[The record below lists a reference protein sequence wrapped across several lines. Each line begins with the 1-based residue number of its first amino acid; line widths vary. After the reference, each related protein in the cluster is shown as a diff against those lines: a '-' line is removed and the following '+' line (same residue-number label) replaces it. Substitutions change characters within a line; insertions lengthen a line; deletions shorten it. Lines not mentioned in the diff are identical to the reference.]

1 MPRWLRFLLLTAGWL
16 VLSATAAPI
25 RADPHGALG
34 ECAGARPI
42 ADVRRLPAG
51 SLATVRGVVTVPT
64 GAFSDGQSAA
74 VQDATGGLYLY
85 HRDGLAQTLAI
96 GDEVCAMG
104 RLAEYHGLLEL
115 LPISAG
121 HVTRLGHAAVPAPQK
136 ISAAALGEAT
146 EGRLVSIA
154 GTVSG
159 LGERRLR
166 LDGAPVY
173 VYPTT
178 GVTLAGL
185 KAGCPATIVGFSGDY
200 DGAQLLPRGQTD
212 ITPGACSTATQ
223 PAAQLLPD
231 ATVAGL
237 QGAGDTT
244 PFDADARFRSL
255 TACITGVTTDG
266 FFVQSETPDA
276 DPRTSEGIYVFRFGS
291 WSNPRGLKPGNRVT
305 LHGFG
310 VQEFYGET
318 EIVKLAGDTQASYEV
333 TGRCDLPTPAA
344 IPALADPATDPVALY
359 EPFEGMRVA
368 LRIDGS
374 VVGPTARYA
383 SRYPAGDPEIIL
395 ADRASPFYGQRILE
409 TSLPAGRGTLALS
422 GALGV
427 DLPDVGAFDRISAPA
442 LTGVLAYRF
451 EQYVLLV
458 DDPAP
463 LRVEDVPD
471 SADPEPPIGPDEFAL
486 CTFNLENLFDAEDD
500 GDGDIGDWSAG
511 DAATFRAWIAA
522 RAAVIRDD
530 LQGCTAIGV
539 QEVEGKDAVWAA
551 LAEAIGPRYRYDYF
565 ESMDVRDI
573 TVGLLYDADRVTINR
588 ADQPQ
593 VCSAEDYGV
602 DYAAARGPRA
612 RANPCAASTY
622 PVFDRPP
629 YVADLTVRDAA
640 GGRALEVRAVVV
652 HLKSKRG
659 DEAANAPRRIAQ
671 ARFVAGL
678 LTGPNA
684 VALGDFN
691 DVLGSEPLAQFPAAV
706 NLYER
711 HLAPADR
718 YTYIY
723 QGRAEAIDHLMMT
736 PGLDAYFL
744 SGGPVHINADF
755 PETRAATGRS
765 SDHDPLLVRFSFR
778 PTGVSD
784 ALLGAVTGGMTG
796 SRIERR

>member
-1 MPRWLRFLLLTAGWL
+1 MPRWLTFLLLTAGWL
-16 VLSATAAPI
+16 MLSATAALQG
-25 RADPHGALG
+25 AAPHGAVG

-42 ADVRRLPAG
+42 ADVRRLPVG

-74 VQDATGGLYLY
+74 VQDATGGIYLY
-85 HRDGLAQTLAI
+85 RREGLAQTLAI
-96 GDEVCAMG
+96 GDEVCAIG

-121 HVTRLGHAAVPAPQK
+121 HVTRLGRAAVPAPQR
-136 ISAAALGEAT
+136 IAAAALGEAT

-154 GTVSG
+154 GTISG

-178 GVTLAGL
+178 GVSLAGL

-200 DGAQLLPRGQTD
+200 DGAQLLPRAQAD
-212 ITPGACSTATQ
+212 ITPGDCSTATQ
-223 PAAQLLPD
+223 QPTAQLLPD
-231 ATVAGL
+231 ASIPQL

-244 PFDADARFRSL
+244 PFDPDARFRSL

-266 FFVQSETPDA
+266 FFVQSETADA
-276 DPRTSEGIYVFRFGS
+276 DPRTSEGIYVFRFSS
-291 WSNPRGLKPGNRVT
+291 WSNPRGLKPGDRVT

-318 EIVKLAGDTQASYEV
+318 EIVKLADDTRASYEV
-333 TGRCDLPTPAA
+333 TGRCDLPAPAA
-344 IPALADPATDPVALY
+344 IPALADPATDPAALY

-409 TSLPAGRGTLALS
+409 ASLPAGHGTLALS

-427 DLPDVGAFDRISAPA
+427 DLPDVGTFDRISAPA

-463 LRVEDVPD
+463 LQVEDVPA
-471 SADPEPPIGPDEFAL
+471 SADPEPPIGPDAFAV

-500 GDGDIGDWSAG
+500 SDGDIGDWSAG
-511 DAATFRAWIAA
+511 DVATFRAWIAA
-522 RAAVIRDD
+522 RAAVMRDD
-530 LQGCTAIGV
+530 LRGCTAIGV

-573 TVGLLYDADRVTINR
+573 TVGLLYDADRVTLNR

-593 VCSAEDYGV
+593 ACTAEDYLV
-602 DYAAARGPRA
+602 DYTVARGARA
-612 RANPCAASTY
+612 RANPCAPGSY
-622 PVFDRPP
+622 PLFDRPP

-640 GGRALEVRAVVV
+640 GGRALEMRAIVV

-678 LTGPNA
+678 LTPANS

-691 DVLGSEPLAQFPAAV
+691 DGLGSAPLMQFPTAV

-723 QGRAEAIDHLMMT
+723 QGRGEAIDHFMLT

-755 PETRAATGRS
+755 PETRAAGGRS

-784 ALLGAVTGGMTG
+784 ALLGAVMGGMIG
-796 SRIERR
+796 SR

>member
-1 MPRWLRFLLLTAGWL
+1 MPRWLTFLLLIAGWL
-16 VLSATAAPI
+16 VLGAAAAPLQ
-25 RADPHGALG
+25 ADWHGALG

-42 ADVRRLPAG
+42 SDVRRLPVG

-85 HRDGLAQTLAI
+85 RREGLAQPLAI
-96 GDEVCAMG
+96 GDEVCVQG

-121 HVTRLGHAAVPAPQK
+121 HITRLGRAAAPAPQG
-136 ISAAALGEAT
+136 IAAAALGEAT
-146 EGRLVSIA
+146 EGRLVSVT

-178 GVTLAGL
+178 GITLTGL
-185 KAGCPATIVGFSGDY
+185 REGCRATVVGFSGDY
-200 DGAQLLPRGQTD
+200 DGAQLLPRAQAD
-212 ITPGACSTATQ
+212 IVPDDCTAAPQ

-231 ATVAGL
+231 ASIAQL
-237 QGAGDTT
+237 QGAGDST
-244 PFDADARFRSL
+244 PFDAAARFRSL

-266 FFVQSETPDA
+266 FFVQSEVADA
-276 DPRTSEGIYVFRFGS
+276 DPRTSEGIYVFRFSS
-291 WSNPRGLKPGNRVT
+291 WTNPRGLKPGDRVT

-318 EIVKLAGDTQASYEV
+318 EIVKLADDTRSAYEV
-333 TGRCDLPTPAA
+333 TGRCDLPVPAA
-344 IPALADPATDPVALY
+344 IPALADPQTDPAALY
-359 EPFEGMRVA
+359 ERFEGMRVA
-368 LRIDGS
+368 LPIDGS

-427 DLPDVGAFDRISAPA
+427 DLPDVGTRDRLSAPA

-451 EQYVLLV
+451 DQYVLLV

-463 LRVEDVPD
+463 LRVEDAPD
-471 SADPEPPIGPDEFAL
+471 PADPEPPIPADAFAL
-486 CTFNLENLFDAEDD
+486 CTFNLENLFDAADD

-511 DAATFRAWIAA
+511 DAATFQAWIAA

-593 VCSAEDYGV
+593 ACTAADYLV
-602 DYAAARGPRA
+602 DYTVARGARA
-612 RANPCAASTY
+612 RANPCAAGSY
-622 PVFDRPP
+622 PLFDRPP
-629 YVADLTVRDAA
+629 YAADLTVRDAA
-640 GGRALEVRAVVV
+640 GGRALAVRVVVV

-678 LTGPNA
+678 LTAAQA

-691 DVLGSEPLAQFPAAV
+691 DVLGSAPLAQFSAAV
-706 NLYER
+706 NLYTR

-718 YTYIY
+718 YSYIY
-723 QGRAEAIDHLMMT
+723 QGRAEAIDHFMMT

-744 SGGPVHINADF
+744 AGGPVHINADF
-755 PETRAATGRS
+755 PETRTAAGRS

-784 ALLGAVTGGMTG
+784 ALLGAVTGGMIG
-796 SRIERR
+796 SRVERR

>member
-1 MPRWLRFLLLTAGWL
+1 MPRWLTFLLLTAGWL
-16 VLSATAAPI
+16 LSAVAAPI
-25 RADPHGALG
+25 PAAPRGALG
-34 ECAGARPI
+34 ECAGALPI
-42 ADVRRLPAG
+42 SAVRRLPVG
-51 SLATVRGVVTVPT
+51 SLATVRGVMTVPT

-85 HRDGLAQTLAI
+85 RRDGLAQTLAI

-121 HVTRLGHAAVPAPQK
+121 HVTRLGRAVIPAPQT
-136 ISAAALGEAT
+136 IAAAALGEAT
-146 EGRLVSIA
+146 EGRLVSIT

-178 GVTLAGL
+178 GITLAGL
-185 KAGCPATIVGFSGDY
+185 KAGCQATVVGFSGDY
-200 DGAQLLPRGQTD
+200 DGAQLLPRAQAD
-212 ITPGACSTATQ
+212 ITPGDCSAATP
-223 PAAQLLPD
+223 PATQLLPD
-231 ATVAGL
+231 ASIAGL
-237 QGAGDTT
+237 QGAGDST
-244 PFDADARFRSL
+244 PFNADARFRSL

-266 FFVQSETPDA
+266 FFVQSEAADT
-276 DPRTSEGIYVFRFGS
+276 DPRTSEGIYVFRFSS
-291 WSNPRGLKPGNRVT
+291 WTNPRGLKPGDRVT

-310 VQEFYGET
+310 VQEYYGET
-318 EIVKLAGDTQASYEV
+318 EIVKLTDDTKVSYEV
-333 TGRCDLPTPAA
+333 TGRCDLPAPIT
-344 IPALADPATDPVALY
+344 IPALADPATDPAALY
-359 EPFEGMRVA
+359 ERFEGMRVA
-368 LRIDGS
+368 LPIDGS

-395 ADRASPFYGQRILE
+395 VDRASPFYGQRILE
-409 TSLPAGRGTLALS
+409 ASLPAGRGTLALS

-427 DLPDVGAFDRISAPA
+427 DLPDVGTFDRISAPA

-451 EQYVLLV
+451 GQYVLLV

-463 LRVEDVPD
+463 LRVEDTPD
-471 SADPEPPIGPDEFAL
+471 ITDPEPPIAADAFAL

-500 GDGDIGDWSAG
+500 GDGDIGDWSPV
-511 DAATFRAWIAA
+511 DAATFQAWIAA
-522 RAAVIRDD
+522 RAAVIRND
-530 LQGCTAIGV
+530 LQGCTVIGV

-551 LAEAIGPRYRYDYF
+551 LAAAIGPRYRYDYF

-573 TVGLLYDADRVTINR
+573 TVGLLYDADRVTLDR

-593 VCSAEDYGV
+593 MCTSDDYAV

-612 RANPCAASTY
+612 RANPCAAGRY
-622 PVFDRPP
+622 PLFDRPP
-629 YVADLTVRDAA
+629 YAADLTVRDAA
-640 GGRALEVRAVVV
+640 GGRALAVRAVVV

-678 LTGPNA
+678 LTATNS

-691 DVLGSEPLAQFPAAV
+691 DVLGSEPLLQFPAAV

-711 HLAPADR
+711 HLPPADR

-723 QGRAEAIDHLMMT
+723 QGRGEAIDHFMLT

-744 SGGPVHINADF
+744 GGGPVHINADF
-755 PETRAATGRS
+755 PETRTSAGRS
-765 SDHDPLLVRFSFR
+765 SDHDPLLVRFAFR
-778 PTGVSD
+778 PTGVSS
-784 ALLGAVTGGMTG
+784 ALLGVVTGGMTG
-796 SRIERR
+796 ARIERR